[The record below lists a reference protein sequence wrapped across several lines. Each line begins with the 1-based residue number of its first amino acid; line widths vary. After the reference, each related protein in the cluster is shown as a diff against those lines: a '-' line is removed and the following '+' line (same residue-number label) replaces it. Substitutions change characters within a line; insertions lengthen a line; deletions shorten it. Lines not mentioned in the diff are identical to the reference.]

1 VNFSFSKS
9 LIYVSIPTLTSFISL
24 FFLHPHCL
32 FLSSRLLSL
41 SVFPYFPSLQI
52 SLFPLFFLTFLSLPF
67 PPLFIR
73 YDIATFLLG
82 HPPLFNFPALE
93 EFISLEKKKKNN
105 AYLQTIK
112 QDGKHGTHE
121 EREISKNRSTN
132 IESAGGD
139 ISNGGR
145 DSVEK
150 HPTRDSAFS
159 LPLSDPAEESDRFQD
174 CKHFL
179 ALSRGGAFFQ

>member
-1 VNFSFSKS
+1 MFLFRLSCYLSQFS
-9 LIYVSIPTLTSFISL
+9 SFIL
-24 FFLHPHCL
+24 TAFFSPLA
-32 FLSSRLLSL
+32 SYLSL
-41 SVFPYFPSLQI
+41 SSLSFPLIKSPFPSLLPHI
-52 SLFPLFFLTFLSLPF
+52 PLTTF
-67 PPLFIR
+67 PPLLIR

-112 QDGKHGTHE
+112 QDGKHETHE

-132 IESAGGD
+132 IESAGRD
-139 ISNGGR
+139 INNGGR

-159 LPLSDPAEESDRFQD
+159 LPFSDPAEESDRFQD
-174 CKHFL
+174 CEHFL
-179 ALSRGGAFFQ
+179 ALSRGGACFQ